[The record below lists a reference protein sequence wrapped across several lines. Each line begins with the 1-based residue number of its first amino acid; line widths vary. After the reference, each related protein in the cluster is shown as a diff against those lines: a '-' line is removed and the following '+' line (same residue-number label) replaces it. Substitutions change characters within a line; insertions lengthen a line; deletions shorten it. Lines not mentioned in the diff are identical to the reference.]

1 MWVVGYSVIHHRD
14 VRSATAAITPLNSEK
29 IVKSPSATTVEVDQ
43 DSENRRL
50 DNFMITELHGVPR
63 NHVYSLIRTGQ
74 VRVNSKRAK
83 VHQRLKVGD
92 RVRIPPVKTTDRT
105 IPVNVNPY
113 LKKTIRKV
121 IFEDENLI
129 AVDKAAGI
137 AVHAGTNHRVGLIEA
152 IRVERPDLGYIELV
166 HRLDKHTSGILL
178 LAKNKRILR
187 EMHSMLRRD
196 DQYEFTM
203 TKNYFA
209 LVKGVWRGGAREM
222 KTSDLDSKPGSN
234 PKNLT
239 KKLTF
244 STFQPTQKFA
254 KCTLVDITLH
264 TGKNHQARR
273 HAVAAGYPIAGDQ
286 TYGDRRFN
294 TEMRSY
300 GLSRMFLHAYR
311 LTFTHP
317 AKGELI
323 TLDCKLPEELTDV
336 LESLKQVHLQND
348 NGRKM

>member
-1 MWVVGYSVIHHRD
+1 M
-14 VRSATAAITPLNSEK
+14 K
-29 IVKSPSATTVEVDQ
+29 CPSATTVEVDQ

-50 DNFMITELHGVPR
+50 DNFMITELRGVPR

-92 RVRIPPVKTTDRT
+92 RVRIPPVKVADRT
-105 IPVNVNPY
+105 IPANVNPD
-113 LKKTIRKV
+113 LKKAISKI
-121 IFEDENLI
+121 IFEDESLI

-137 AVHAGTNHRVGLIEA
+137 AVHAGTNHRLGLIEA
-152 IRVERPDLGYIELV
+152 MRMERPDLGYVELV

-178 LAKNKRILR
+178 LAKNKRTLR

-196 DQYEFTM
+196 SQHEFAM
-203 TKNYFA
+203 TKNYIA
-209 LVKGVWRGGAREM
+209 LLKGVWRGGTREIIS
-222 KTSDLDSKPGSN
+222 SDLDSVPGSN
-234 PKNLT
+234 PKKMA
-239 KKLTF
+239 KKSTF
-244 STFQPTQKFA
+244 STFRPTQKFEE
-254 KCTLVDITLH
+254 CTLVDITLH
-264 TGKNHQARR
+264 TGKTHQARR

-294 TEMRSY
+294 TEMRNH

-317 AKGELI
+317 AKGNLV
-323 TLDCKLPEELTDV
+323 TLDCKLPQELIDV
-336 LESLKQVHLQND
+336 LENMK
-348 NGRKM
+348 